1 MRLHHAVALAIFIAG
16 APAAWAQS
24 TPAAN
29 PTPFSTLS
37 PKQALLTPDTAIA
50 LALEHAPRGAA
61 ARARLDAAG
70 GAVDQADTSPNPE
83 IGFELENFSGSGP
96 YRDFRSSERTYSLS
110 QTIELGGKRGR
121 RTDAARAVRDGAAAD
136 LALARLDLARDVR
149 LALSEA
155 VAASRQVA
163 LTQDGLR
170 LAVAVQ
176 DTIKAR
182 VEAGREAP
190 IQASRADIAR
200 RQAQLAL
207 DQANRR
213 LTIARQTLAGLTGLS
228 PAALALDEG
237 WFTRMDADDAAAGGD
252 AADLRRRQADVAR
265 GRAELSVERAKAI
278 PDVTLSAGFRQ
289 FREDGEN
296 AFLVGVSVPI
306 PIFDSNR
313 GGIAKARAD
322 LVAAEADLAAERI
335 DLDRRT
341 HAARANLAAARDT
354 ARTLQDSIIP
364 TAEQAFGLANE
375 GYAQGKFAYL
385 EVLEAQ
391 RTLVDA
397 RTDLINALQGFHD
410 ARAELDRLTAPD
422 IEVSP

>member
-1 MRLHHAVALAIFIAG
+1 MRLHHAVALAISIAG
-16 APAAWAQS
+16 APAAWAQT
-24 TPAAN
+24 TPAAA
-29 PTPFSTLS
+29 PTLS
-37 PKQALLTPDTAIA
+37 PTQTILTPDTAIA
-50 LALEHAPRGAA
+50 LALEHAPRGVA

-83 IGFELENFSGSGP
+83 IGFELENVAGSGP

-121 RTDAARAVRDGAAAD
+121 RTDAARAARDGAAAD

-155 VAASRQVA
+155 VAAARQVA

-176 DTIKAR
+176 DSIKAR

-190 IQASRADIAR
+190 IQASRADITR

-213 LTIARQTLAGLTGLS
+213 LTIARQTVAGLTGLS
-228 PAALALDEG
+228 PTAISLDEG
-237 WFTRMDADDAAAGGD
+237 WFTRIDADDAAASSD

-265 GRAELSVERAKAI
+265 GRAELSVEQAKAI

-289 FREDGEN
+289 FREDREN

-341 HAARANLAAARDT
+341 HAARANLAAARET

-364 TAEQAFGLANE
+364 TAEQAFALANE

>member
-1 MRLHHAVALAIFIAG
+1 MRLHHAVALAISIAG

-29 PTPFSTLS
+29 PTLSST
-37 PKQALLTPDTAIA
+37 ATLLTPDTAIA
-50 LALEHAPRGAA
+50 LALDHAPRGAA
-61 ARARLDAAG
+61 ARARLEAAG

-121 RTDAARAVRDGAAAD
+121 RTDAARAARDGAAAD
-136 LALARLDLARDVR
+136 LTLARLDLARDVR

-155 VAASRQVA
+155 VAATRQVA

-176 DTIKAR
+176 DSIKAR

-190 IQASRADIAR
+190 IQASRADITR

-213 LTIARQTLAGLTGLS
+213 LTIARQTLAGLTGLAPDAIS
-228 PAALALDEG
+228 LDEG
-237 WFTRMDADDAAAGGD
+237 WFTRIDAGNAAAGGD
-252 AADLRRRQADVAR
+252 GADLRRRQADVAR
-265 GRAELSVERAKAI
+265 GRAELSVEQAKSI

-313 GGIAKARAD
+313 GAIAKARAD

-364 TAEQAFGLANE
+364 TAEQAFALANE

-385 EVLEAQ
+385 DVLEAQ
-391 RTLVDA
+391 RMLVDA

-410 ARAELDRLTAPD
+410 ARAELDRLTVPD

>member
-1 MRLHHAVALAIFIAG
+1 MRLHHAVALAMSIAG
-16 APAAWAQS
+16 APAAWAQN
-24 TPAAN
+24 TPAAV
-29 PTPFSTLS
+29 PTLS
-37 PKQALLTPDTAIA
+37 PTQTLLTPDTAIA
-50 LALEHAPRGAA
+50 LALDHAPRGAA

-70 GAVDQADTSPNPE
+70 AAVDQADTSPNPE

-121 RTDAARAVRDGAAAD
+121 RTDAARAARDGAAVD
-136 LALARLDLARDVR
+136 LTLARLDLARDVR
-149 LALSEA
+149 LAFSEA

-176 DTIKAR
+176 DAIKAR

-190 IQASRADIAR
+190 IQASRADITR

-213 LTIARQTLAGLTGLS
+213 LTIARQTLAGLIGLS
-228 PAALALDEG
+228 PAAIALDEG
-237 WFTRMDADDAAAGGD
+237 WFTRIDADAGATGGD
-252 AADLRRRQADVAR
+252 GADLRRRQADVAR
-265 GRAELSVERAKAI
+265 GRADLSVEQAKVI

-296 AFLVGVSVPI
+296 AFLMGVSVPI

-313 GGIAKARAD
+313 GAIAKARAD

>member
-1 MRLHHAVALAIFIAG
+1 MRLHHAVALAICIAG
-16 APAAWAQS
+16 APAAWAQV
-24 TPAAN
+24 TPAAA
-29 PTPFSTLS
+29 PPQSQTQTF
-37 PKQALLTPDTAIA
+37 LTPDTAIA
-50 LALEHAPRGAA
+50 LALEQAPRGAA
-61 ARARLDAAG
+61 ARARLAAAG

-83 IGFELENFSGSGP
+83 IGFELENFSGTGP

-121 RTDAARAVRDGAAAD
+121 RTDAARAARDGAAAD

-176 DTIKAR
+176 DGIRAR

-190 IQASRADIAR
+190 IQVSRADITR

-213 LTIARQTLAGLTGLS
+213 LTIARQALAGLTGLS
-228 PAALALDEG
+228 PAAINLDEG
-237 WFTRMDADDAAAGGD
+237 WFTRIDADHAVTGGD
-252 AADLRRRQADVAR
+252 GADLRRRQADVAR
-265 GRAELSVERAKAI
+265 GRADLSVEQAKAI

-313 GGIAKARAD
+313 GAIAKARAD

-341 HAARANLAAARDT
+341 HAARANLAATRET

-422 IEVSP
+422 SEVSR

>member
-1 MRLHHAVALAIFIAG
+1 MRLHHAVALAIYIAG
-16 APAAWAQS
+16 APAAWAQT
-24 TPAAN
+24 TPAA
-29 PTPFSTLS
+29 PTTLS
-37 PKQALLTPDTAIA
+37 PTQTLLTPDTAIA
-50 LALEHAPRGAA
+50 LALQHAPRGAA

-110 QTIELGGKRGR
+110 QTIELGGKRSR
-121 RTDAARAVRDGAAAD
+121 RTDAARAARDGAAVD

-176 DTIKAR
+176 DAIKAR

-190 IQASRADIAR
+190 IQASRADITR

-237 WFTRMDADDAAAGGD
+237 WFTRIDTDDAAASGD
-252 AADLRRRQADVAR
+252 GADLRRRQADVAR
-265 GRAELSVERAKAI
+265 GRAELSAEQAKAI

-313 GGIAKARAD
+313 GAIAKARAD

-341 HAARANLAAARDT
+341 HAVRANLAAARDT

>member
-1 MRLHHAVALAIFIAG
+1 MRLHHAVALAISIAG

-24 TPAAN
+24 TPAAASSLFL
-29 PTPFSTLS
+29 TQT
-37 PKQALLTPDTAIA
+37 LLTPDTAIA
-50 LALEHAPRGAA
+50 LALQHAPRGLA

-70 GAVDQADTSPNPE
+70 GVVDQADTSPNPE
-83 IGFELENFSGSGP
+83 IGFELENVAGSGP

-121 RTDAARAVRDGAAAD
+121 RTDAARAARDGAAAD

-149 LALSEA
+149 LAFSEA

-176 DTIKAR
+176 EAIKAR

-228 PAALALDEG
+228 SAAINLDEDWFARIDADNPAA
-237 WFTRMDADDAAAGGD
+237 TGD

-265 GRAELSVERAKAI
+265 GRADLSVEQAKAI

-335 DLDRRT
+335 DLNRRV
-341 HAARANLAAARDT
+341 HAARANLAAARET

-410 ARAELDRLTAPD
+410 ARAELERLTAPD

>member
-1 MRLHHAVALAIFIAG
+1 MRLHHAVALAIVIAG
-16 APAAWAQS
+16 APAAWAQT
-24 TPAAN
+24 TPAV
-29 PTPFSTLS
+29 TPALS
-37 PKQALLTPDTAIA
+37 PTQTLLTPDTAIA
-50 LALEHAPRGAA
+50 LALAHAPRGAA

-70 GAVDQADTSPNPE
+70 GAVDQADTSPNPQ

-110 QTIELGGKRGR
+110 QTIELGGKRAR
-121 RTDAARAVRDGAAAD
+121 RTDAARAARDGAAAD

-149 LALSEA
+149 LAFSEA
-155 VAASRQVA
+155 VAATRQVA

-190 IQASRADIAR
+190 IQASRADITR

-228 PAALALDEG
+228 PAAIALDEG
-237 WFTRMDADDAAAGGD
+237 WFARIDADDPTGAGD

-278 PDVTLSAGFRQ
+278 PDVTMSAGFRQ

-335 DLDRRT
+335 DLDRRA

>member
-1 MRLHHAVALAIFIAG
+1 MRLHHAVALAISIAG
-16 APAAWAQS
+16 APAAWAQT
-24 TPAAN
+24 TPAAV
-29 PTPFSTLS
+29 SHLS
-37 PKQALLTPDTAIA
+37 QTQTLLTPDSAIA
-50 LALEHAPRGAA
+50 LALEHAPRGLA

-110 QTIELGGKRGR
+110 QTIELGDKRGR
-121 RTDAARAVRDGAAAD
+121 RTDAARAARDGALAD
-136 LALARLDLARDVR
+136 LALARLDLTRDVR
-149 LALSEA
+149 LAFSEA

-176 DTIKAR
+176 DGIKAR

-190 IQASRADIAR
+190 IQASRADITR

-228 PAALALDEG
+228 PASLTLSEE
-237 WFTRMDADDAAAGGD
+237 WFTRIDAHDPATGGD

-265 GRAELSVERAKAI
+265 GRAELSVERAKSI

-289 FREDGEN
+289 FREEGEN
-296 AFLVGVSVPI
+296 AFLMGVSVPI
-306 PIFDSNR
+306 PLFDSNR
-313 GGIAKARAD
+313 GAIAKARAD

-335 DLDRRT
+335 DLDRRI
-341 HAARANLAAARDT
+341 HAARANLAAARET

-397 RTDLINALQGFHD
+397 HTDLINALQGFHD

>member
-1 MRLHHAVALAIFIAG
+1 MRLHHAVALAISIAG

-24 TPAAN
+24 TPAA
-29 PTPFSTLS
+29 TPTLS
-37 PKQALLTPDTAIA
+37 PTQTLLTPDTAIA

-83 IGFELENFSGSGP
+83 IGFELENIAGSGP

-121 RTDAARAVRDGAAAD
+121 RTDAARAARDGAVAD

-190 IQASRADIAR
+190 IQASRADITR

-237 WFTRMDADDAAAGGD
+237 WFTRIDADDAAAGGD

-265 GRAELSVERAKAI
+265 GRADLSVEQAKAI

-313 GGIAKARAD
+313 GAIAKARAD

-341 HAARANLAAARDT
+341 HAARANLAAARET

>member
-1 MRLHHAVALAIFIAG
+1 MRLHHAVALAILIAG
-16 APAAWAQS
+16 APAAWAQT
-24 TPAAN
+24 TPAAAPPLSQI
-29 PTPFSTLS
+29 PTV
-37 PKQALLTPDTAIA
+37 LTPDTAIA
-50 LALEHAPRGAA
+50 LALDHAPRGLA

-121 RTDAARAVRDGAAAD
+121 RTDAARSVRDGAAAD

-155 VAASRQVA
+155 VAATRQVA

-170 LAVAVQ
+170 LAVAVL
-176 DTIKAR
+176 DGIKAR

-190 IQASRADIAR
+190 IQASRADITR

-213 LTIARQTLAGLTGLS
+213 LTIARQTLAGLTGL
-228 PAALALDEG
+228 PPGALTLSED
-237 WFTRMDADDAAAGGD
+237 WFTRIDADDPVPTGD
-252 AADLRRRQADVAR
+252 GADLRRRQADVAR
-265 GRAELSVERAKAI
+265 GRAELSVERAKSI

-296 AFLVGVSVPI
+296 AFLMGVSVPI

-313 GGIAKARAD
+313 GAIAKARAD
-322 LVAAEADLAAERI
+322 LVAAEADLAAESI

-364 TAEQAFGLANE
+364 TAEQAFALADE

>member
-1 MRLHHAVALAIFIAG
+1 MRLHHAVALAISIVG
-16 APAAWAQS
+16 APAAWAQT
-24 TPAAN
+24 TPAATYLPQT
-29 PTPFSTLS
+29 PTS
-37 PKQALLTPDTAIA
+37 LTPDTAIA
-50 LALEHAPRGAA
+50 LALQHAPRDLA

-110 QTIELGGKRGR
+110 QTIELGGKRAG
-121 RTDAARAVRDGAAAD
+121 RTDAARAARDGAFAD

-149 LALSEA
+149 LAFSEA

-176 DTIKAR
+176 DGIKAR

-190 IQASRADIAR
+190 IQASRADITR

-228 PAALALDEG
+228 AASLTLSED
-237 WFTRMDADDAAAGGD
+237 WFTRIDAEDPATIGE

-265 GRAELSVERAKAI
+265 GRAELSVERAKSI

-289 FREDGEN
+289 FRAEGEN
-296 AFLVGVSVPI
+296 AFLMGVSVPI
-306 PIFDSNR
+306 PLFDSNR
-313 GGIAKARAD
+313 GAIAKARAD

-335 DLDRRT
+335 DLDRRI
-341 HAARANLAAARDT
+341 HAAHANLAAARET